1 MSKNLSPCSFWELL
15 IRWQM
20 FGSLRLLEKGNLTG
34 FPSTDREESWCL
46 SLRWILLLL
55 LCVIS
60 ILELLLNDGYYP
72 SFSQCPFTVW
82 KSLPG
87 PSPSILTPR
96 VKLLVFPVSN
106 TLKYNSTFLVC
117 LCFFL
122 VFPNCI
128 LLATKVETGCRN
140 MKYLYFFPV
149 HYKLKHVHSTRVEGL
164 GCLCF
169 HLINHI
175 VPLPN

>member
-20 FGSLRLLEKGNLTG
+20 FGRLLAKGNLTG
-34 FPSTDREESWCL
+34 FPGTDREESWCL
-46 SLRWILLLL
+46 SLHWILLLL
-55 LCVIS
+55 LCVIF
-60 ILELLLNDGYYP
+60 IMELLPNDGYYP

-106 TLKYNSTFLVC
+106 TLKYNSTF
-117 LCFFL
+117 F
-122 VFPNCI
+122 
-128 LLATKVETGCRN
+128 
-140 MKYLYFFPV
+140 FFPLWSSLIAYYCLLRWKQAV
-149 HYKLKHVHSTRVEGL
+149 EIWNICTSFLYIINSDSTRVEGL

>member
-20 FGSLRLLEKGNLTG
+20 FGRLLAKGNLTG
-34 FPSTDREESWCL
+34 FPGTDREESWCL
-46 SLRWILLLL
+46 SLHWILLLL
-55 LCVIS
+55 LCVIF
-60 ILELLLNDGYYP
+60 IMELLPNDGYYP

-106 TLKYNSTFLVC
+106 TLKYNSTF
-117 LCFFL
+117 FFSPL

-128 LLATKVETGCRN
+128 LLPTEVETGCRN

-149 HYKLKHVHSTRVEGL
+149 HYKLRCVHSTRVEGL